1 MILCKNEW
9 SRNYLR
15 ESEKD
20 KIEGLSSRHVPTNWR
35 NPLLWHM
42 KDLVTGV
49 RAMCGEH
56 VGLALCHHDIVCK
69 GTNP

>member
-1 MILCKNEW
+1 MILYKTERN
-9 SRNYLR
+9 RNYLR

-20 KIEGLSSRHVPTNWR
+20 KFDCLSSRHAFTNWR
-35 NPLLWHM
+35 DPLRWHM

-49 RAMCGEH
+49 RTMRGEH
-56 VGLALCHHDIVCK
+56 VGLTLCNHDIVCK